1 MKTLLVVYYARPG
14 SMRATARAIA
24 TAARSAGAEV
34 HLRPMTRTIAASF
47 FRNPASEP
55 RWLKEV
61 VEGAAAGLDTVV
73 VCGPLRAGISHSAVA
88 ILRNSGRSS
97 RVPRAQSSM
106 PLRLKELLSAALANA
121 QACENWLSK
130 PTLDLGQARRS
141 IVKVTRD
148 VTAIAQMIQ

>member
-47 FRNPASEP
+47 FRNHASAP

-61 VEGAAAGLDTVV
+61 VGGAAGLDTVV

-106 PLRLKELLSAALANA
+106 PLRLKELLSAALANS